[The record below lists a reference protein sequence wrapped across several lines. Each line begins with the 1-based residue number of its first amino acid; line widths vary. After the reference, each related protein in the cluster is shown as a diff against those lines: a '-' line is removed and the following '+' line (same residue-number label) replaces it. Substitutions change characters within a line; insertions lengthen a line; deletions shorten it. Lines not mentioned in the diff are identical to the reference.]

1 MHHRGKYSQHSS
13 IIWSVWLNG
22 WLFVYDLAGCGFEPH
37 CCQLKLQIWRLLWG
51 RILLIFR
58 KTIECGFCLKL
69 VRDMIITYSQPRG
82 RYKYSKHSYII
93 WPVWKNGWRFVY
105 KSNGI
110 GCQSR
115 CCHIFSHV
123 KIFFLYS
130 RSCSFS
136 FSGRFFYRSW
146 PDFHFFFLSLH

>member
-1 MHHRGKYSQHSS
+1 MIITMIMYRRGKYSQHSS
-13 IIWSVWLNG
+13 IIWPVWLNG
-22 WLFVYDLAGCGFEPH
+22 WLFVYDLGGCGFEPR
-37 CCQLKLQIWRLLWG
+37 CCQLKLQIWRLLWA

-105 KSNGI
+105 KSNRC

-115 CCHIFSHV
+115 CCHFFSHV
-123 KIFFLYS
+123 KIFFFIFKKL
-130 RSCSFS
+130 
-136 FSGRFFYRSW
+136 
-146 PDFHFFFLSLH
+146 FLFIFW